1 MKKTRLIIIG
11 GFLGAGKTTCILTVA
26 RYLMNN
32 LKKIGIVTN
41 DQGSQLV
48 DTNYL
53 RSEGL
58 SVLEVTGGCFCCNFD
73 EFVNRVE
80 SLAEDDKAPDI
91 ILAEPVGSCTDLVA
105 TLFKPLQ
112 AQRASQFELCP
123 LCIVA
128 DPKRVRKLMLEQ
140 EKGIPPGEINYLFQK
155 QLEEADMIL
164 LNKTDTL
171 DRAEE
176 RLLIGFLRKRFTGAV
191 ILPVSANSLQSI
203 GPLIPIMVGSTAPE
217 KATMEID
224 YGIYGHAEE
233 KLGWLNSGAQL
244 ESSLKAEWNTFLAEF
259 LEKVRGQIKPI
270 SGEMAHLKVYAVSGE
285 DYAKASLT
293 DMEGEISFNRRMKA
307 PSESV
312 SLIVNARIGVEP
324 GQLAPAVEESLRSVC
339 SRWGISVGT
348 LQTECFKPGWPT
360 PKYRIAGKKAEA

>member
-11 GFLGAGKTTCILTVA
+11 GFLGAGKTTCVLTIA

-32 LKKIGIVTN
+32 HKKIGIVTN

-73 EFVNRVE
+73 EFVKRAE
-80 SLAEDDKAPDI
+80 SLAEDEAPDV

-105 TLFKPLQ
+105 TLYKPLQ
-112 AQRASQFELCP
+112 ARQAFQFELCP

-128 DPKRVRKLMLEQ
+128 DPRRVRKLMLEQ
-140 EKGIPPGEINYLFQK
+140 EKGVPPGEINYLFQK

-164 LNKTDTL
+164 LNKADTL

-176 RLLIGFLRKRFTGAV
+176 ELLISFLSKSFTDAV
-191 ILPVSANSLQSI
+191 AIPASANSLHSI
-203 GPLIPIMVGSTAPE
+203 GFLVPILVGFRPPDKGTL
-217 KATMEID
+217 EID
-224 YGIYGHAEE
+224 YGIYGRAEE
-233 KLGWLNSGAQL
+233 KLGWLNSGAL
-244 ESSLKAEWNTFLAEF
+244 LGSSQKTEWNTFLAEF
-259 LEKVRGQIKPI
+259 LEKVRSRMKPL
-270 SGEMAHLKVYAVSGE
+270 SGEMAHLKVYAVSGG

-293 DMEGEISFNRRMKA
+293 DMEGEISFNRRMAA
-307 PSESV
+307 PSQSV
-312 SLIVNARIGVEP
+312 SLIVNARIEVEP
-324 GQLAPAVEESLRSVC
+324 AQLAPAVEGSLRSLC
-339 SRWGISVGT
+339 SKWGVKLDT

-360 PKYRIAGKKAEA
+360 PKYRMAGEP